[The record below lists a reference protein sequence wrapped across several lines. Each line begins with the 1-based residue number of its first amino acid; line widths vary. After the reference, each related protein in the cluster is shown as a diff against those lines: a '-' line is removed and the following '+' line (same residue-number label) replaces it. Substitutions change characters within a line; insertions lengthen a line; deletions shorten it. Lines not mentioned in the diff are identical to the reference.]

1 MGGQSNFEIEMESK
15 LLRGMLQV
23 PIYTVLISC
32 EVQEMTSV
40 RCLSLM
46 GRTAMLCGALALVLG
61 SASAQAV
68 SAADD
73 SAAYSSSNA
82 ASSSSNALEVA
93 DVNGDNAA
101 LPSAPSA
108 AGSGSGQY
116 DNRSR
121 PSGGSGGL
129 RSHLTYEFGG
139 GFNAPTNDSAP
150 YIAWGYNFTAG
161 AGYRVDQ
168 HLSLN
173 LEYQFIHSKLPDAIV
188 AEAGATGGYDTLWS
202 FTVDPMYEVN
212 PKSAITFYGVGG
224 GGFYRK
230 VTNFTDPQQGF
241 YCDYFGFCYGV
252 TQNVVVGHFSSN
264 QGGWNIGGG
273 LEHRFAGWNGD
284 GKMKIFAEA
293 RYLDVLSP
301 AVEGLTPNG
310 LGITTVGADTK
321 IIPVTFGV
329 RW

>member
-1 MGGQSNFEIEMESK
+1 
-15 LLRGMLQV
+15 
-23 PIYTVLISC
+23 
-32 EVQEMTSV
+32 MTSV
-40 RCLSLM
+40 RYVSLI
-46 GRTAMLCGALALVLG
+46 GRAALLTGAFALAFG
-61 SASAQAV
+61 SASAQHV

-73 SAAYSSSNA
+73 SAAHASSNANSASYSSSNPTPELADPAMPAAPSPA
-82 ASSSSNALEVA
+82 AS
-93 DVNGDNAA
+93 G
-101 LPSAPSA
+101 
-108 AGSGSGQY
+108 GGQY

-121 PSGGSGGL
+121 GGGGGV
-129 RSHLTYEFGG
+129 RSHLTYEVGG
-139 GFNAPTNDSAP
+139 GFNAPTNDSSP
-150 YIAWGYNFTAG
+150 YIGWGYNFTVG

-202 FTVDPMYEVN
+202 FTLDPMYEVN

-241 YCDYFGFCYGV
+241 YCDYFGYCYGV
-252 TQNVVVGHFSSN
+252 TQNQVVGHFSSN

-273 LEHRFAGWNGD
+273 IEHRFAGWNGD
-284 GKMKIFAEA
+284 GRMKLFAEA

-301 AVEGLTPNG
+301 AVIGATPNG
-310 LGITTVGADTK
+310 LGVTTVGADTK
-321 IIPVTFGV
+321 IIPVTVGL

>member
-1 MGGQSNFEIEMESK
+1 
-15 LLRGMLQV
+15 
-23 PIYTVLISC
+23 
-32 EVQEMTSV
+32 MTSV

-46 GRTAMLCGALALVLG
+46 GRTAMVCGALAFALG

-73 SAAYSSSNA
+73 SAAFSSSTAAPSTESSSNDG
-82 ASSSSNALEVA
+82 A
-93 DVNGDNAA
+93 DVAHLADAA

-108 AGSGSGQY
+108 AGGGQY

-121 PSGGSGGL
+121 PGGGVSGL
-129 RSHLTYEFGG
+129 RSHLTYEVGG
-139 GFNAPTNDSAP
+139 GFNAPTDDSSP
-150 YIAWGYNFTAG
+150 YIGWGYNFTVG
-161 AGYRVDQ
+161 AGYRFDQ
-168 HLSLN
+168 HFSMN
-173 LEYQFIHSKLPDAIV
+173 LEYQYIHSKLPAPIV

-202 FTVDPMYEVN
+202 FTLDPMYEIN

-230 VTNFTDPQQGF
+230 VTNFTDPQQGV

-252 TQNVVVGHFSSN
+252 TQDVVVGHFSSN
-264 QGGWNIGGG
+264 QGGWNVGGG
-273 LEHRFAGWNGD
+273 IEHRFAGWNGD
-284 GKMKIFAEA
+284 GRMKLFAEA
-293 RYLDVLSP
+293 RYLDVSSP

-321 IIPVTFGV
+321 IIPVTVGL

>member
-1 MGGQSNFEIEMESK
+1 
-15 LLRGMLQV
+15 
-23 PIYTVLISC
+23 
-32 EVQEMTSV
+32 MTSV

-46 GRTAMLCGALALVLG
+46 GHTAMLCGALAFALG

-68 SAADD
+68 SAADG

-82 ASSSSNALEVA
+82 ASSTDSNSNTIEIA
-93 DVNGDNAA
+93 DANPGDAA

-121 PSGGSGGL
+121 PGGGSGGL
-129 RSHLTYEFGG
+129 RSHLTFEVGG
-139 GFNAPTNDSAP
+139 GFNAPTEDSSP
-150 YIAWGYNFTAG
+150 YISWGGNFTVG
-161 AGYRVDQ
+161 AGYRFDQ
-168 HLSLN
+168 HFSMN

-188 AEAGATGGYDTLWS
+188 AEAGATGGYDTIWS
-202 FTVDPMYEVN
+202 FTLDPMYEIN
-212 PKSAITFYGVGG
+212 PKSALTFYGVGG

-230 VTNFTDPQQGF
+230 VTNFTDPEQGI

-252 TQNVVVGHFSSN
+252 TQNAVVGHFSSN

-273 LEHRFAGWNGD
+273 IEHRFAGWNGD
-284 GKMKIFAEA
+284 GRMKFFAEA

-310 LGITTVGADTK
+310 LGVTTVGADTK
-321 IIPVTFGV
+321 IIPVTFGL